1 MAAKPKVSKAS
12 KAVKMA
18 PLRDPRPPKPTV
30 PTYSIMEKGIE
41 TALAQGKR
49 FTPNNFK
56 NNINSTGMSP
66 RELEYQ
72 LAGTK
77 EQLEIWKETYG
88 ENGVIPPEEVRRF
101 GKENNATQTIQHR
114 RQRMHPNA
122 LAKDMQKEQLFYDNQ
137 QAEDRYADQYPDEQY
152 DNDPVDANA
161 RGENELEPEEASMS
175 DMERDDIAID
185 NFAAGE
191 DGPDPR
197 QDEFDAQGNPIQ
209 SEPLT
214 EVEALRAQ
222 MEKDG
227 RTDLYSERQVN
238 PRRILQATTRNN
250 PAVSLGEN
258 PRSVKTARFGE
269 YTYPQQELYYRDN
282 EAFRDLRELQEK
294 ARFLGGDTEDM
305 RKKLDEIT
313 KSLIP
318 KPYSVD
324 KATSAEIYRKTGV
337 PLRLSL
343 DDPMRTYQEDLF
355 IPNPASPQADVP
367 FSELAASGS
376 FGKSIQEDPAKFL
389 HNNIVFAHGIGT
401 MPDPALNPPLGNYGV
416 PTKLGMTLN
425 QAEPIDPTDAHNNP
439 HYRSHLTPD
448 ESARVLVNI
457 QNPAAQALRKTQF
470 ANDKTRDLHPL
481 LAYQLDPKAGTYV
494 AQGQLLRQ
502 MAEENLPLYLPTGDT
517 VHRSD
522 MMPHKASIP
531 MYGKAGGIHGTST
544 RSLLDRLLA
553 EGVPESE
560 VSFGPA
566 PGDYAETHNQ
576 LQISD
581 AARQYLFK
589 HGIRALTVGGLTGA
603 GAAAMDQIPEQQVGY

>member
-1 MAAKPKVSKAS
+1 MAKVKTGKAS

-18 PLRDPRPPKPTV
+18 PLRDSQPAKPTV
-30 PTYSIMEKGIE
+30 PMYSILERGIE

-66 RELEYQ
+66 RELEHQ

-77 EQLEIWKETYG
+77 EQLEIWKEAYG
-88 ENGVIPPEEVRRF
+88 ENGTIPPEEVRKF
-101 GKENNATQTIQHR
+101 AQENNATKTIQHR

-122 LAKDMQKEQLFYDNQ
+122 LQKDMQKEQLFYDAKLQ
-137 QAEDRYADQYPDEQY
+137 DDGRYDPNDDPY
-152 DNDPVDANA
+152 NDPVDANA
-161 RGENELEPEEASMS
+161 RGENELEPEDASMS
-175 DMERDDIAID
+175 DMERDDLAIE

-191 DGPDPR
+191 GDLGMPQND
-197 QDEFDAQGNPIQ
+197 FDAQGNPIQ
-209 SEPLT
+209 SEPLSDEDT
-214 EVEALRAQ
+214 LRAQ

-227 RTDLYSERQVN
+227 RTDLYSESQVN
-238 PRRILQATTRNN
+238 PRHILQSNPRKN
-250 PAVSLGEN
+250 PAVNLGEN
-258 PRSVKTARFGE
+258 PRSVKTARYGE
-269 YTYPQQELYYRDN
+269 YTYPQQELHYRDD

-294 ARFLGGDTEDM
+294 ARFLGGDTEVM

-318 KPYSVD
+318 KPYSTD
-324 KATSAEIYRKTGV
+324 KASSAEIYRKTGA
-337 PLRLSL
+337 PLNLSL

-355 IPNPASPQADVP
+355 IANPASPQADVP

-376 FGKSIQEDPAKFL
+376 FGKAIQEDPAQFL
-389 HNNIVFAHGIGT
+389 HNNIGFARGMGIL
-401 MPDPALNPPLGNYGV
+401 PDPALNPPLGNYGV
-416 PTKLGMTLN
+416 PTQLGMTLN
-425 QAEPIDPTDAHNNP
+425 QAEPIDLTDAHNNP

-448 ESARVLVNI
+448 ESARVLVNM
-457 QNPAAQALRKTQF
+457 QNPAAQALRRTQF

-502 MAEENLPLYLPTGDT
+502 MAEEGKPLYLPTGDT

-522 MMPHKASIP
+522 MMPERAATP
-531 MYGKAGGIHGTST
+531 MYGQKRGIHGTST

-576 LQISD
+576 LKMSD
-581 AARQYLFK
+581 AAIAYLMK
-589 HGIRALTVGGLTGA
+589 HGIRALTAGGLTGA
-603 GAAAMDQIPEQQVGY
+603 GAAAMDQMPEQQVGY